1 MFLEHNV
8 LLNSLF
14 VIFVLNHMIIS
25 LLIVSGIVSK
35 TYLVLMRDP
44 LAAFISGQ
52 LYLCLY
58 ILIIFLPFSN
68 FSY

>member
-1 MFLEHNV
+1 MFLENNV

-25 LLIVSGIVSK
+25 LLIVSK